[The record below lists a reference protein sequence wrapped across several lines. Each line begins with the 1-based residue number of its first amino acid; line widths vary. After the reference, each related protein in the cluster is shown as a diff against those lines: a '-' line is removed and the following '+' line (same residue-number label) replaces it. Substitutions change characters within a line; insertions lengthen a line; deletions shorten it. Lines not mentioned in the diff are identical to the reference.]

1 MIHLTRLNGEPM
13 AINAEMLE
21 RAEETPDTVLTLSNG
36 SHYVV
41 AESLQEV
48 VAAIRQYKASVLAL
62 AQEMLET
69 PGGAVLELV
78 PEDLPERGA
87 RAAEG
92 DSAQAKAEP
101 VWDRRPV
108 ARGSEEVGE

>member
-13 AINAEMLE
+13 AINAEMVE

-48 VAAIRQYKASVLAL
+48 VAAIREYRASVLAL
-62 AQEMLET
+62 AQEMLDT

-78 PEDLPERGA
+78 RGDLPGA
-87 RAAEG
+87 AAPAAQGEG
-92 DSAQAKAEP
+92 TQVKAAPEGP
-101 VWDRRPV
+101 
-108 ARGSEEVGE
+108 G